1 MRSSTKFIG
10 ATCLSLMAFAA
21 TGCGGDTAATGCG
34 KDSAKGTAIKYVT
47 SDVALPSGTMTFGI
61 DIDGNGKADNQ
72 LAKITGVI
80 GSQFDL
86 AGPVTKAV
94 KDGDLLIGM
103 AVTAEN
109 LTDACASV
117 SASLLKKPANPPKL
131 DGTDT
136 LMVDAGQMTANL
148 FGGIGPAG
156 STTAG
161 NLSTVLPP
169 KQTAD
174 NVQKIQLN
182 IPLAGGI
189 LPLAIAGAHVQ
200 GTVNANGIMSGQIHG
215 VISKADVDSKVIP
228 AIAQVLTDLINKD
241 PNGSSAKT
249 VIQLFEDMN
258 NPVSKMKCAVA
269 KDCCATNPATCKIIA
284 EEVKGQALIGSFLA
298 PDVQVFDSAG
308 AWKPVAGGTDKNGL
322 SVGLGF
328 TAVKATF

>member
-21 TGCGGDTAATGCG
+21 TGCGGDTAATTCG
-34 KDSAKGTAIKYVT
+34 KDSAKGTAVKYVT
-47 SDVALPSGTMTFGI
+47 SDVALPTSATPFSI
-61 DIDGNGKADNQ
+61 DIDGNGKVENQ
-72 LAKITGVI
+72 LGKITGVI
-80 GSQFDL
+80 AAMFDL

-103 AVTAEN
+103 TLTAEN
-109 LTDACASV
+109 LTDACAGV
-117 SASLLKKPANPPKL
+117 SASLLKKPAAMPKL

-136 LMVDAGQMTANL
+136 LMVDTGQMTANL

-156 STTAG
+156 GAAAG
-161 NLSTVLPP
+161 SLSTVLPP

-200 GTVNANGIMSGQIHG
+200 GAVSDKGILSGQIHG
-215 VISKADVDSKVIP
+215 VISKTDVDNKVIP
-228 AIAQVLTDLINKD
+228 AIAQVLTDLVNKD
-241 PNGSSAKT
+241 PNGGSTKT
-249 VIQLFEDMN
+249 VVSLFEDMS
-258 NPVSKMKCAVA
+258 NPISKMKCTVA
-269 KDCCATNPATCKIIA
+269 KDCCATNPATCKILP
-284 EEVKGQALIGSFLA
+284 EEVKGQALIGQFLA
-298 PDVQVFDSAG
+298 SDVQVFDSAG
-308 AWKPVAGGTDKNGL
+308 AWKPVPGGTDKNGF

-328 TAVKATF
+328 TAVRATF